1 MTQTMSAD
9 DVVQTLLTNQYGIVW
24 DDDAPQVWHD
34 LSSQPPRRVGAE
46 VVVTASADVDRVL
59 HEPGVFSSGPEGS
72 FLGSESGLI
81 PLQIDPPEHA
91 RYRRILDPMFS
102 PKRVAPLEPGL
113 RALMHECID
122 AFAGRGRCDFGREV
136 AVPYPVGTFLDLLGL
151 PQSGLPEFVRLKDDI
166 IRGGVGGTLEQS
178 MAVRRHAG
186 AEISALFQ
194 EALTE
199 REGAPRDDLLTA
211 LVERERAG
219 DLSRE
224 NSINICHQLL
234 IAGLDTVTGTLECAF
249 GLLARRPDLQPALAD
264 PAAVPF
270 AVEELLRWAATS
282 PSQTRRAV
290 QDADVGGVHIP
301 AGTHVSVVQG
311 TWNFD
316 PDKFPDPL
324 TVDLARPANR
334 HATFGLGRHRC
345 LGSNLAR
352 LELRIALEVWH
363 QRIPAY
369 RLAEGYEPVYS
380 PVLRGI
386 PDLQLEFDP
395 R

>member
-1 MTQTMSAD
+1 MTTTAD
-9 DVVQTLLTNQYGIVW
+9 DVVQTLLSNQYGIVW
-24 DDDAPQVWHD
+24 DDDAPRIWRD
-34 LSSQPPRRVGAE
+34 LSSQPPRRVDSE
-46 VVVTASADVDRVL
+46 VVVTASADVDHVL

-72 FLGSESGLI
+72 FLGSDSGLI

-102 PKRVAPLEPGL
+102 PKRVAPLEAGL
-113 RALMHECID
+113 RALMHQCID
-122 AFAGRGRCDFGREV
+122 AFADRGWCDFGAEV
-136 AVPYPVGTFLDLLGL
+136 ATPYPVGTFLTLLGL
-151 PQSGLPEFVRLKDDI
+151 PLSGTAEFVRLKEDI
-166 IRGGVGGTLEQS
+166 IRGGVGGTLEES
-178 MAVRRHAG
+178 MAVRRRAG
-186 AEISALFQ
+186 AEISELFQ
-194 EALTE
+194 GELTE
-199 REGAPRDDLLTA
+199 RKTAPREDLLSA

-249 GLLARRPDLQPALAD
+249 GILARRPDLQPALAD

-290 QDADVGGVHIP
+290 QDSVVGGVEIP

-316 PDKFPDPL
+316 PEKFTDPL

-352 LELRIALEVWH
+352 LEMRIAVEVWH

-369 RLAEGYEPVYS
+369 RLAEGYELCYA

-386 PDLQLEFDP
+386 PDLRLEFEP
-395 R
+395 RG

>member
-1 MTQTMSAD
+1 M
-9 DVVQTLLTNQYGIVW
+9 
-24 DDDAPQVWHD
+24 
-34 LSSQPPRRVGAE
+34 E
-46 VVVTASADVDRVL
+46 
-59 HEPGVFSSGPEGS
+59 E
-72 FLGSESGLI
+72 
-81 PLQIDPPEHA
+81 
-91 RYRRILDPMFS
+91 
-102 PKRVAPLEPGL
+102 GL
-113 RALMHECID
+113 RALMHSCID
-122 AFAGRGRCDFGREV
+122 SFYDSGTCDFGP
-136 AVPYPVGTFLDLLGL
+136 AVSIPYPMGTFLDLLGL
-151 PQSGLPEFVRLKDDI
+151 PQSGLPEFLRLKDAI
-166 IRGGVGGTLEQS
+166 IRGGGTTPEE
-178 MAVRRHAG
+178 AHEIRRRAG
-186 AEISALFQ
+186 EEISVLCHAALS
-194 EALTE
+194 E
-199 REGAPRDDLLTA
+199 RETAPRDDLLTA

-249 GLLARRPDLQPALAD
+249 GLLARRPDLQQVLTD

-270 AVEELLRWAATS
+270 AVEELLRLAITS
-282 PSQTRRAV
+282 PQQSRRAV
-290 QDADVGGVHIP
+290 QDAEVGGVTIP

-311 TWNFD
+311 SWNFD
-316 PDKFPDPL
+316 PEKFPDPL

-352 LELRIALEVWH
+352 LELRIAIEVWH

-369 RLAEGYEPVYS
+369 RLPEGFELEYS

-386 PDLQLEFDP
+386 PGLRLEFDP

>member
-1 MTQTMSAD
+1 MTAITSAD
-9 DVVQTLLTNQYGIVW
+9 ELVHTLLTNQYGIVW
-24 DDDAPQVWHD
+24 DDDAPRLWRD
-34 LSSQPPRRVGAE
+34 LSAQPPRVRGTEA
-46 VVVTASADVDRVL
+46 VVTASPDVDRVL
-59 HEPGVFSSGPEGS
+59 HEPLVFSSGPEGS
-72 FLGSESGLI
+72 FLGSDSGLI

-113 RALMHECID
+113 RALMGECID
-122 AFAGRGRCDFGREV
+122 AFADRGWCDFGREV
-136 AVPYPVGTFLDLLGL
+136 ATPYPIGTFLNLLGL
-151 PQSGLPEFVRLKDDI
+151 PVSEIDEFIRLKEGI
-166 IRGGVGGTLEQS
+166 IRAAAPTPEESVEI
-178 MAVRRHAG
+178 RRRTG
-186 AEISALFQ
+186 EEISALFQ
-194 EALTE
+194 AELSE
-199 REGAPRDDLLTA
+199 RETAPRDDLLTA
-211 LVERERAG
+211 LVGHERSG
-219 DLSRE
+219 DLRRE

-264 PAAVPF
+264 PAAVPY

-282 PSQTRRAV
+282 PMQTRRAV
-290 QDADVGGVHIP
+290 RDAVVDGVEIP
-301 AGTHVSVVQG
+301 AGTHLSVVQG

-316 PDKFPDPL
+316 PEKFPDPL
-324 TVDLARPANR
+324 TVDLARPTNR

-352 LELRIALEVWH
+352 LEMRIAVEVWH

-369 RLAEGYEPVYS
+369 RLAEGYEPAYT
-380 PVLRGI
+380 PALRGL
-386 PDLQLEFDP
+386 PDLRLEFDP

>member
-1 MTQTMSAD
+1 MTQTATAD
-9 DVVQTLLTNQYGIVW
+9 DVVQTLLTDQYGIVW
-24 DDDAPQVWHD
+24 DDDAPRVWRD
-34 LSSQPPRRVGAE
+34 LSSQRPRLAGSE

-59 HEPGVFSSGPEGS
+59 HEPEVFSSGPEGS

-122 AFAGRGRCDFGREV
+122 AFADRGRCDFGAEV
-136 AVPYPVGTFLDLLGL
+136 ATPYPVGTFLDLLGL
-151 PQSGLPEFVRLKDDI
+151 PRSGTAEFIRLKEDI
-166 IRGGVGGTLEQS
+166 IRGAVGGTLEES
-178 MAVRRHAG
+178 MECRRRAG
-186 AEISALFQ
+186 QEISALFT
-194 EALTE
+194 EALSE
-199 REGAPRDDLLTA
+199 RERAPREDLLTA
-211 LVERERAG
+211 LVERERTG

-249 GLLARRPDLQPALAD
+249 GILARRPDLQPALAD
-264 PAAVPF
+264 PAAVPQ

-290 QDADVGGVHIP
+290 QDVELGGVHIP
-301 AGTHVSVVQG
+301 AGTHVTVVQG

-316 PDKFPDPL
+316 PEKFPDPL
-324 TVDLARPANR
+324 AVDLARPANR

-352 LELRIALEVWH
+352 LEMRIAIEVWH

-369 RLAEGYEPVYS
+369 RLAEGHEPHYA

-386 PDLQLEFDP
+386 PDLRLEFDP

>member
-1 MTQTMSAD
+1 MIAITSAD
-9 DVVQTLLTNQYGIVW
+9 DLVRTLLTDQYGIVW
-24 DDDAPQVWHD
+24 DDGAPELWRD
-34 LSSQPPRRVGAE
+34 LSSQPPRVEGSEAL
-46 VVVTASADVDRVL
+46 VTASADVDRVL
-59 HEPGVFSSGPEGS
+59 HEPLVFSSGPEGS

-102 PKRVAPLEPGL
+102 PKRVAPLEAGL

-122 AFAGRGRCDFGREV
+122 AFADRGWCDFGREV
-136 AVPYPVGTFLDLLGL
+136 ATPYPIGTFLSLMGL
-151 PQSGLPEFVRLKDDI
+151 PLSGIDEFIRLKEGI
-166 IRGGVGGTLEQS
+166 IRAVAATPEES
-178 MAVRRHAG
+178 MEIRRRTG
-186 AEISALFQ
+186 EEISALFQ
-194 EALTE
+194 AELSQ
-199 REGAPRDDLLTA
+199 RETAPCDDLLTA
-211 LVERERAG
+211 LVGHERAG
-219 DLSRE
+219 ELSRE

-264 PAAVPF
+264 PGAAPF

-282 PSQTRRAV
+282 PMQTRRAV
-290 QDADVGGVHIP
+290 QDAVVDGVEIP

-316 PDKFPDPL
+316 PEKFPDPL

-352 LELRIALEVWH
+352 LEMRIAIEVWH

-369 RLAEGYEPVYS
+369 RLPEGFRVGYTPA
-380 PVLRGI
+380 LRGI
-386 PDLQLEFDP
+386 PDLRLEFEP

>member
-1 MTQTMSAD
+1 MTQTSSAD
-9 DVVQTLLTNQYGIVW
+9 DVVQTLLTNVYGIVW
-24 DDDAPQVWHD
+24 DDDAPRVWRD
-34 LSSQPPRRVGAE
+34 LSSRPPTKVGAE
-46 VVVTASADVDRVL
+46 AVVTASADVDHVL
-59 HEPGVFSSGPEGS
+59 HEPLVFSSGPEGS
-72 FLGSESGLI
+72 FLGSDSGLI

-91 RYRRILDPMFS
+91 RYRKILDPMFS
-102 PKRVAPLEPGL
+102 PKRVAPLEEGL

-122 AFAGRGRCDFGREV
+122 SFAGRGWCDFGAEV
-136 AVPYPVGTFLDLLGL
+136 ATPYPVGTFLNLLGL
-151 PQSGLPEFVRLKDDI
+151 PLSGTEEFIRLKEGI
-166 IRGGVGGTLEQS
+166 IRPIAASLEES
-178 MAVRRHAG
+178 MEIRRRTG
-186 AEISALFQ
+186 EEISAVFQ
-194 EALTE
+194 EALSE
-199 REGAPRDDLLTA
+199 RESAPRADLLTA

-249 GLLARRPDLQPALAD
+249 AILARRPDLQPALAD

-290 QDADVGGVHIP
+290 QDSVVGGVEIP

-316 PDKFPDPL
+316 PEKFPDPL

-352 LELRIALEVWH
+352 LEMRIAVEVWH

-369 RLAEGYEPVYS
+369 RLAEGYDLTYA
-380 PVLRGI
+380 PVLRGV
-386 PDLQLEFDP
+386 PDLRLEFEP